1 MRALTRLG
9 VSAAAIT
16 LTTSSAAL
24 FGANTAAAVPDPSG
38 PTTVALRSALRLC
51 DFSRANFVPMVPRVG
66 LGQGSSIIRKS
77 GSTVIA
83 EVTLLNSSE
92 PGMHFDVGLIQAP
105 RPSSAGCGPGAP
117 GTAYAG
123 LDIDDSGKGSV
134 TIQDTIRQGTTGVW
148 VFIQRPNEHS
158 QDPAEFYTSEFVA
171 PV

>member
-16 LTTSSAAL
+16 LTTSSAAI
-24 FGANTAAAVPDPSG
+24 FDANIAAAVPDPSG
-38 PTTVALRSALRLC
+38 PTTVALRSALRQC
-51 DFSRANFVPMVPRVG
+51 DFSRTNFAPMIPRVP
-66 LGQGSSIIRKS
+66 LGQGSALIHKS
-77 GSTVIA
+77 GSSVVA
-83 EVTLLNSSE
+83 DVSLVNSSE

-105 RPSSAGCGPGAP
+105 RPSSASCGPGSP

-148 VFIQRPNEHS
+148 VIIQRPNEHS